1 MFCPRLG
8 QTLCNYVFGYHCPL
22 CDLQHFLGGFD
33 MVLESSDARSTPTNL
48 TANARNPLEHEREY
62 DKIYVFNKCELCARK
77 VIPLSTFG

>member
-1 MFCPRLG
+1 
-8 QTLCNYVFGYHCPL
+8 
-22 CDLQHFLGGFD
+22 